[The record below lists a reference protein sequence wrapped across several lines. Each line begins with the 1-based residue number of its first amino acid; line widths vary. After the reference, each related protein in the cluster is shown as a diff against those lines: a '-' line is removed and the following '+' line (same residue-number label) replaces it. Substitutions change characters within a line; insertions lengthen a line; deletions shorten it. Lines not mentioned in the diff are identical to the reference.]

1 MPECDLKVQG
11 PTIKAPNLIHDNTIS
26 FLYYETKATHCSS
39 GRLPVHLAGVGRHA
53 GRGRHAGSGRTAGVG
68 RPAEGNTD
76 MSLKRRIT
84 VLLLLVYIRVG
95 LYKLLVLVYIYRC
108 IYVVCTVYTV
118 GLTDNTPCTFH

>member
-39 GRLPVHLAGVGRHA
+39 GLPVHQAGIGHQSA
-53 GRGRHAGSGRTAGVG
+53 RGRHAGSGRTAGVG

-76 MSLKRRIT
+76 VTQEANHSSSIT
-84 VLLLLVYIRVG
+84 S
-95 LYKLLVLVYIYRC
+95 
-108 IYVVCTVYTV
+108 VYTCR
-118 GLTDNTPCTFH
+118 PI